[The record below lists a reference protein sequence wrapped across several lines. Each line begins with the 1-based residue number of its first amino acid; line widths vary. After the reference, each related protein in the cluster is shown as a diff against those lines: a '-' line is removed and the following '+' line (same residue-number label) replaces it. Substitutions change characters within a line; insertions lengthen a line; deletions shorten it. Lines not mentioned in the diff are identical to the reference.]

1 MPFLPDELP
10 VSLEQLDDYL
20 KAILKIKIREFV
32 HLNPIFNCIPS
43 IDVESYM
50 RGEVAA
56 EIARDAAIVEKT
68 VVASEAASRAQSRS
82 QFRQNALNAVKSAAL
97 RAEVETV
104 SASRPKYYFAGHD
117 VECPNRVRKITLR
130 RRPVRRIVV

>member
-10 VSLEQLDDYL
+10 VSLEHLDDYL

-43 IDVESYM
+43 IDVDSYS
-50 RGEVAA
+50 RTEEAA
-56 EIARDAAIVEKT
+56 AAIIPSPLPQIVRPVQT
-68 VVASEAASRAQSRS
+68 RT
-82 QFRQNALNAVKSAAL
+82 QFKQAALNAVKSAAL
-97 RAEVETV
+97 RAEVEPL

-117 VECPNRVRKITLR
+117 VECPNRTRKLSMR
-130 RRPVRRIVV
+130 RRPARRIVV

>member
-10 VSLEQLDDYL
+10 VSLEHLDDYL

-43 IDVESYM
+43 IDVESYS
-50 RGEVAA
+50 RNE
-56 EIARDAAIVEKT
+56 
-68 VVASEAASRAQSRS
+68 EAAAGAASAVIPSPLPQIMRPLQTRT
-82 QFRQNALNAVKSAAL
+82 QFKQAALNAVKNAAL
-97 RAEVETV
+97 RAEVEPL

-117 VECPNRVRKITLR
+117 VECPNRTRKLSMR
-130 RRPVRRIVV
+130 RRPARRIIV